1 MLCIWWENH
10 GSTAFYRV
18 SVNVKLDSVWKKRKK
33 KRGKSNPKMKRWMR
47 NCIQSNCIGGKCTQ
61 NKRMNMTCS
70 ESLHLNWCLY
80 FLPFSPTH
88 SDTPHHLK
96 NKRVQHGA
104 IDKAAATILLANVPK
119 PLDTV
124 PTNVINDSSN
134 ISDRGG
140 EQKSSH
146 SNECGKF
153 CMLLLLSHVFNWKSY
168 RSFPLLLATVAIWIT
183 QLAQNSQIG
192 I

>member
-1 MLCIWWENH
+1 
-10 GSTAFYRV
+10 
-18 SVNVKLDSVWKKRKK
+18 
-33 KRGKSNPKMKRWMR
+33 MK
-47 NCIQSNCIGGKCTQ
+47 NCTQSNCIGGKCLQ
-61 NKRMNMTCS
+61 NKQMNSIKINIILLM
-70 ESLHLNWCLY
+70 
-80 FLPFSPTH
+80 FLFSSFCVFSFIFAHTH

-124 PTNVINDSSN
+124 PTNVTNDSSN

-153 CMLLLLSHVFNWKSY
+153 CMLLLLSHVFN
-168 RSFPLLLATVAIWIT
+168 
-183 QLAQNSQIG
+183 
-192 I
+192 

>member
-1 MLCIWWENH
+1 M
-10 GSTAFYRV
+10 
-18 SVNVKLDSVWKKRKK
+18 
-33 KRGKSNPKMKRWMR
+33 NPKMKRLK
-47 NCIQSNCIGGKCTQ
+47 NCIQLNCTGGKYTREENETNEFQ
-61 NKRMNMTCS
+61 HNKTY
-70 ESLHLNWCLY
+70 LNY
-80 FLPFSPTH
+80 RFHFRYSFSSFLPVR

-146 SNECGKF
+146 LNECGKF
-153 CMLLLLSHVFNWKSY
+153 CMLLSVSHVFNLKSH
-168 RSFPLLLATVAIWIT
+168 RSFPLLL
-183 QLAQNSQIG
+183 LLG
-192 I
+192 LHH

>member
-1 MLCIWWENH
+1 
-10 GSTAFYRV
+10 
-18 SVNVKLDSVWKKRKK
+18 
-33 KRGKSNPKMKRWMR
+33 MK
-47 NCIQSNCIGGKCTQ
+47 NCTQSNCIGGKCMQ
-61 NKRMNMTCS
+61 NKLMNM
-70 ESLHLNWCLY
+70 SLNQCFHHFA
-80 FLPFSPTH
+80 FLSSLPTH

-124 PTNVINDSSN
+124 PTNVPTNDSSN
-134 ISDRGG
+134 ISDKGG

-153 CMLLLLSHVFNWKSY
+153 CMLLLLSHVYSIENC
-168 RSFPLLLATVAIWIT
+168 TVAIGLRNWHKIAK
-183 QLAQNSQIG
+183 LAVE
-192 I
+192 